1 MRRSQALVVLLL
13 AATFA
18 AGIAGGV
25 AVDRIWLRPTPAA
38 ADARD
43 VRDDDRDRR
52 GDRERDDRSDGDDRD
67 DDGTVIER
75 FSEELGL
82 SEAQEARIDTILKH
96 YQESMK
102 DLRREVRPRYAALVD
117 SARRRIED
125 VLDPA
130 QARKYRELLE
140 HEGKRDDRD
149 EGEEEGD
156 GRREDGAEERR

>member
-13 AATFA
+13 SATFA
-18 AGIAGGV
+18 AGVAGGV
-25 AVDRIWLRPTPAA
+25 AAERLWLRPVA
-38 ADARD
+38 ADASKDDSERERRRD
-43 VRDDDRDRR
+43 GR
-52 GDRERDDRSDGDDRD
+52 DRERRD